1 VARAVVRAEVDME
14 VEMVEAKEAA
24 ASVEVMGAG
33 AREAVTAAVATVV
46 VMAVVG
52 KEVEMGEDW
61 VVAG

>member
-52 KEVEMGEDW
+52 KEVEMGEGW

>member
-1 VARAVVRAEVDME
+1 ME

-52 KEVEMGEDW
+52 KEVEMGEGW

>member
-1 VARAVVRAEVDME
+1 MVRAEVDME

-33 AREAVTAAVATVV
+33 AREAVTAAVATAV
-46 VMAVVG
+46 VMAVVW
-52 KEVEMGEDW
+52 KEVEMGEGW

>member
-1 VARAVVRAEVDME
+1 MRAEVDME

-52 KEVEMGEDW
+52 KEVEMGEGW
-61 VVAG
+61 GVVG

>member
-1 VARAVVRAEVDME
+1 MVRAEVDME

-52 KEVEMGEDW
+52 KEVEMGEGW

>member
-46 VMAVVG
+46 AMAVGG
-52 KEVEMGEDW
+52 KEVEMGEGW

>member
-1 VARAVVRAEVDME
+1 MRAEVDME

-52 KEVEMGEDW
+52 KEVEMGEGW